1 MRASTVFVIPECN
14 YPTVLGVG
22 GGGSV
27 KHEPTLQRNKIL
39 EHSLEMWHI
48 LQKNFALA
56 ITRQE
61 SKHWNEV
68 EHKT

>member
-1 MRASTVFVIPECN
+1 
-14 YPTVLGVG
+14 
-22 GGGSV
+22 
-27 KHEPTLQRNKIL
+27 
-39 EHSLEMWHI
+39 MWHI

-68 EHKT
+68 EHKTWVQNILQRVQYSAHIYIYIYIYMLYSSMAATELSLNLDK